1 MKNILELIEPYNSIS
16 IIGMAK
22 NTGKTTTLNYI
33 LDEARGKYSLG
44 LTSIG
49 RDGEEVDRVTTTEK
63 PKIFI
68 EKNTIV
74 ATAKNALFNS
84 DFTKEIIYVTDYTT
98 PMGRVV
104 ISNAIS
110 AGYVDLAGPS
120 IGAYV
125 GDIVDKLFELKCEKV
140 IVDGALG
147 RKSFASP
154 SITEGTILATG
165 AALHSDMEKVIDETV
180 FTSEILS
187 IDKLNDC
194 KALREYGKFEDSRV
208 VIMDKNYGTLALNV
222 STSMI
227 AGKGISENIDE
238 ETRYVFIKGVLTD
251 KVMDQIMKS
260 CRKMS
265 NITFVVE
272 DGTKVFA
279 TQNTLRKFKKLGG
292 VVKALNKINVTAI
305 TINPIS
311 PYGYV
316 FSEEQFL
323 NELTKRTKIPVFNVL
338 RG

>member
-49 RDGEEVDRVTTTEK
+49 RDGEELDRVTATGK
-63 PKIFI
+63 PKIFV
-68 EKNTIV
+68 ENNTIV
-74 ATAKNALFNS
+74 ATAKNALLNS
-84 DFTKEIIYVTDYTT
+84 DFTKEILYVTDYTT

-104 ISNAIS
+104 IANAIS

-120 IGAYV
+120 IGTYV
-125 GDIVDKLFELKCEKV
+125 GDIVNQLFDLKCDKV

-165 AALHSDMEKVIDETV
+165 AALHSDMDKVVDETV
-180 FTSEILS
+180 FTAEILS
-187 IDKLNDC
+187 IDKLDDC
-194 KALREYGKFEDSRV
+194 IALREVEKYPENRV
-208 VIMDKNYGTLALNV
+208 VIIDKNYGALPLEV

-227 AGKGISENIDE
+227 AGKEISENIDE

-272 DGTKVFA
+272 DGTKIFA
-279 TQNTLRKFKKLGG
+279 TQKTLSKFKRLGG
-292 VVKALNKINVTAI
+292 VIKALNKINIAAI
-305 TINPIS
+305 TINPTS
-311 PYGYV
+311 PYGYE

-323 NELTKRTKIPVFNVL
+323 RELRERTDIPVFNVL